1 MELAALEGRE
11 LPLKEVFKLKNHD
24 RDATERNESRE
35 ESWADGVGHG
45 CQTVFHGTLNV
56 ECGLRFSHRGCGRS
70 NG

>member
-1 MELAALEGRE
+1 MELAVLEGRE
-11 LPLKEVFKLKNHD
+11 LPLKEVVKLKNHD
-24 RDATERNESRE
+24 RDAMERNDSRE

-45 CQTVFHGTLNV
+45 GQTVFHGTPNV